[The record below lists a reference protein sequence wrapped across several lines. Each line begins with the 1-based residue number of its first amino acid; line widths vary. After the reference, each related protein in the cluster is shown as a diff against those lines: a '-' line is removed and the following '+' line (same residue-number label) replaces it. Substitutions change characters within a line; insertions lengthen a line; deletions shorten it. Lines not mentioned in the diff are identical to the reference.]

1 VLDAIRDAADDLGN
15 TPAICAKSYVHE
27 TVVNAF
33 EDGALEQF
41 AETLRSSRSS
51 TRAEKLLAQI
61 AVQVKPEIVA

>member
-1 VLDAIRDAADDLGN
+1 
-15 TPAICAKSYVHE
+15 VHE